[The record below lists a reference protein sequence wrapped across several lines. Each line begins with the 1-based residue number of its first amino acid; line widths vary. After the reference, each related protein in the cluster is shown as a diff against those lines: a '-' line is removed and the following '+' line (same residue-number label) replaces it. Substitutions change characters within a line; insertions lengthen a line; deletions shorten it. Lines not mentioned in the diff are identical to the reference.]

1 MALVNL
7 QQVFHHVLC
16 GTVRIKGGVCSKT
29 NLVEENFVDVMFFA
43 EIMHFRQTCERAG
56 FHTCSAFGAISAM
69 SVPDV

>member
-7 QQVFHHVLC
+7 QQVLHHVLC
-16 GTVRIKGGVCSKT
+16 GIVRIEGGVCSKT

-43 EIMHFRQTCERAG
+43 KLKSLRQTCERAR